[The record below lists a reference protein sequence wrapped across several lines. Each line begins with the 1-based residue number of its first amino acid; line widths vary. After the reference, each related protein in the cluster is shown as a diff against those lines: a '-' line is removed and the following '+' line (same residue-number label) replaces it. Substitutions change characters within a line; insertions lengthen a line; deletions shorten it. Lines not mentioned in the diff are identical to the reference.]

1 MTMEQ
6 ILAQIRSFS
15 GVLELAPQDG
25 SGLPE
30 ISWGDHF
37 FYYAPDGEIPHKR
50 QPYATIVT
58 KNYPNDGDSRLD
70 EPGRWRMNVHAGTQ
84 LFTELLGYPPRSV
97 DPSTI
102 DFAEAD
108 VFIPHPLYG
117 SLGWVAVVEPG
128 ERTTPRLLEV
138 LRDAHLADRRRLECR
153 SALRDTE

>member
-70 EPGRWRMNVHAGTQ
+70 EPG
-84 LFTELLGYPPRSV
+84 
-97 DPSTI
+97 
-102 DFAEAD
+102 
-108 VFIPHPLYG
+108 
-117 SLGWVAVVEPG
+117 
-128 ERTTPRLLEV
+128 
-138 LRDAHLADRRRLECR
+138 
-153 SALRDTE
+153 